1 MKISAWRKISAS
13 AFVAALVVGC
23 VVSSDPDDDD
33 TEGGVSGGSGGTGGS
48 GGSTGGKAG
57 TGGSAGSTAGSGG
70 SGGSGGSTAPFTCE
84 PKDGG
89 SLGST
94 PGASCAPQSDS
105 GDICQACVQ
114 QNCCDEWKACIA
126 TRPNNPCGFGSPVQR
141 GGSPIGEITCF
152 QECIFAALDD
162 GGTASQ
168 DTQRTCAGNCT
179 SPGCGTPAGATSDMI
194 ACLDDQCFTECLQN

>member
-1 MKISAWRKISAS
+1 MKISAWRKVSAS

-23 VVSSDPDDDD
+23 VVSGGDDDNEED
-33 TEGGVSGGSGGTGGS
+33 SGVSGSGGKGGS

-57 TGGSAGSTAGSGG
+57 TGGSAGSTAGTGG
-70 SGGSGGSTAPFTCE
+70 SAGSTAPFTCE

-114 QNCCDEWKACIA
+114 MNCCDEWKACIA

-152 QECIFAALDD
+152 QECIFDALDD

-168 DTQRTCAGNCT
+168 DTQRICAGNCT
-179 SPGCGTPAGATSDMI
+179 SPGCGTPAGATSDLI